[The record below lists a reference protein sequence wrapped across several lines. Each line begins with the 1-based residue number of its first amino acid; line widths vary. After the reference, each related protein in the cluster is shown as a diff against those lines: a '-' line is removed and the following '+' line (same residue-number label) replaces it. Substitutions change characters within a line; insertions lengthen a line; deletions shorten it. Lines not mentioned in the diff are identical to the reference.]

1 MFIETCEEKPTPELL
16 ELELSALKENGV
28 FDVINGIIV
37 GKPQDEQYYEEY
49 KKIYC
54 KVINNNKLPILYN
67 VNFGHSYPK
76 CIIPY
81 GIEAEVNMDEKII
94 IFKESLFN

>member
-1 MFIETCEEKPTPELL
+1 MGQTFKGNLRSKDI
-16 ELELSALKENGV
+16 

-49 KKIYC
+49 KEIYYKI
-54 KVINNNKLPILYN
+54 IENKDLSIIYN
-67 VNFGHSYPK
+67 VNFGHAYPR

-81 GIEAEVNMDEKII
+81 GIEAEIDLNKKPNSMFYVKNTI
-94 IFKESLFN
+94 ESFA

>member
-1 MFIETCEEKPTPELL
+1 MIT
-16 ELELSALKENGV
+16 LKRTGI

-54 KVINNNKLPILYN
+54 KVIEDKNLPIIYN
-67 VNFGHSYPK
+67 VNFGHAYPR

-81 GIEAEVNMDEKII
+81 GIETEVDLDKKNIT
-94 IFKESLFN
+94 FKESFFDDFLF